1 MVWILLSQQLV
12 LWLVDLFQW
21 SFQLPSQSL
30 GQSICIAK
38 PYCNAGKQDFYGC
51 DYGLRVTGA
60 HVQGLCKVKL
70 PSKES
75 QGSSSQYGARHS
87 PSLSAIWNPG
97 ILGIMLFIWE
107 ITKPLRYFLTT
118 MARGG
123 GHLPRLL
130 WMSLFTHKDGSFSG
144 EHSHPERIQ
153 WSLWHCT
160 HINQGQEFCLC
171 LIVCVASLQVLV
183 GVYGWERARNI
194 PLVLPPGVDRHLFY
208 TALGAFYTDV
218 CLSHWTGPKEQL
230 HGVNCNTHTHTYTQ
244 CKIAIILVS
253 NALNIPQNTARSIT
267 NKMRK
272 CGTHLNFTTMKD
284 ATNPQNLN
292 VHEYP
297 QCRQ

>member
-1 MVWILLSQQLV
+1 MW
-12 LWLVDLFQW
+12 LWVKGYRCSCSGPMQGQIAFQGITRK
-21 SFQLPSQSL
+21 FI
-30 GQSICIAK
+30 SIWCQTFPISV
-38 PYCNAGKQDFYGC
+38 CNLISRDFRDYAVHMGNNQTFKVFPDSNGK
-51 DYGLRVTGA
+51 
-60 HVQGLCKVKL
+60 
-70 PSKES
+70 
-75 QGSSSQYGARHS
+75 
-87 PSLSAIWNPG
+87 
-97 ILGIMLFIWE
+97 
-107 ITKPLRYFLTT
+107 
-118 MARGG
+118 GG

-244 CKIAIILVS
+244 CKIAIISVS